1 MTTDAA
7 HPIIEAT
14 AQAVAAKGR
23 APQIRPRLQ
32 DACRLIV
39 TEGLS
44 VPDAAKRAGMA
55 VHSMQVALRKP
66 HVRAFLASVKH
77 AWMESR
83 TSKAWLNV
91 AQLAD
96 SACSE
101 DVRLKANRVFLEAA
115 GELGGKGADPNATAR
130 TLVQIVVN
138 AAQGMGHLPVSQLA
152 GVIESPPYQPI
163 TGDASNSWAVGRPE
177 SEGDDDE
184 G

>member
-1 MTTDAA
+1 MSADA
-7 HPIIEAT
+7 HPIIDEKAK
-14 AQAVAAKGR
+14 AAVAIAR

-32 DACRLIV
+32 EACTLIV

-44 VPDAAKRAGMA
+44 QQDAARRAGMTP
-55 VHSMQVALRKP
+55 HSLNVAMKKP
-66 HVRAFLASVKH
+66 HVRAFLSSVKH
-77 AWMESR
+77 AWLESR

-115 GELGGKGADPNATAR
+115 GELGAKGTDPNATAR

-138 AAQGMGHLPVSQLA
+138 AAQGMGHLPASQMP
-152 GVIESPPYQPI
+152 GVIESPPYQPLQH
-163 TGDASNSWAVGRPE
+163 DASNYHPVGCEE
-177 SEGDDDE
+177 SDDE
-184 G
+184 

>member
-1 MTTDAA
+1 MPDPS

-14 AQAVAAKGR
+14 AREVIAKAR

-32 DACRLIV
+32 DACRAIV
-39 TEGLS
+39 SEGLS
-44 VPDAAKRAGMA
+44 VPDAAKRSGMTVA
-55 VHSMQVALRKP
+55 SLQIALRKP
-66 HVRAFLASVKH
+66 HVRAFLSSVKH
-77 AWMESR
+77 AWLESR

-115 GELGGKGADPNATAR
+115 GELGAKGADPNATAR

-138 AAQGMGHLPVSQLA
+138 AAQGMGHLPASQMP
-152 GVIESPPYQPI
+152 GVIESPPYQPLQH
-163 TGDASNSWAVGRPE
+163 DASNCRPVGRDE
-177 SEGDDDE
+177 SDDE
-184 G
+184 

>member
-1 MTTDAA
+1 MSADA
-7 HPIIEAT
+7 HPIIDEKAK
-14 AQAVAAKGR
+14 AAVAIAR

-32 DACRLIV
+32 EACTLIV

-44 VPDAAKRAGMA
+44 QQDAARRAGMTP
-55 VHSMQVALRKP
+55 HSLNVAMKKP
-66 HVRAFLASVKH
+66 HVRAFLSSVKH
-77 AWMESR
+77 AWLESR

-115 GELGGKGADPNATAR
+115 GELGAKGTDPNATAR

-138 AAQGMGHLPVSQLA
+138 AAQGMGHLPASQMP
-152 GVIESPPYQPI
+152 GVIEAPAYQPLQPHP
-163 TGDASNSWAVGRPE
+163 SNSDLVGRDE
-177 SEGDDDE
+177 SDDE
-184 G
+184 